1 MSSPTRQ
8 MKHRRLPPLPGSVKQ
23 GASPKPHGNA
33 PPVFTP
39 ADELSS
45 RNNHH
50 DILSVKGFRVST
62 QVTSSMS
69 LSSLRHHNTS
79 RLSSSTYRNMSD
91 INPEVVI
98 QYLNE
103 NPDFLENYV
112 ITHVNQERLHRWSA
126 WKEQVRRQRHGENL
140 NGEIIPDRKAS
151 LSKWKASLHSKKWGL
166 LQELTREIHNLANKS
181 QVLAELAK
189 CISTA
194 TSAEGHN
201 LYLIDSSQQLF
212 YQKYTNK
219 NEMTSSCVGGGR
231 LSTTLAGYVMCTA
244 ETVRT
249 GDILADD
256 RFPDGLAVGGEKCQS
271 VMGLP
276 IIKGDG
282 TLIGVIELY
291 RNVGGGIFTLDD
303 EEVAISMIMWAD
315 VCVEYV
321 ERAVSI
327 LMWGCLTVHYAEMYN
342 CMTRQRKLNE
352 FLLAVT
358 KSIFQDIVSMDTVIM
373 KIMNYAKK
381 LVNADR
387 ASLFLVDTNTNE
399 LYARIFDTGRVNE
412 NLPSKEI
419 RFPMDKGV
427 AGHVASTGEILNIP
441 DAYTDRRF
449 NREVDMQTGYRT
461 KSILCMPIYIRGS
474 IIGVVQMVN
483 KLQGT
488 FTKSDEESFETFA
501 IYCGLALHHAKLY
514 EKIRRSEQ
522 KYRVALEVLSYH
534 SQSSEE
540 EFQSVKE
547 VPVPEVIQNITH
559 YHFSPW
565 AVTAMEKPTYVLYMF
580 RDLFRSINRYDMDS
594 LIRFTLTVRKNYRNV
609 PYHNWDH
616 AFSVAHAMFTVV
628 RTTKHQFTAQECLAL
643 FVACLC
649 HDLDHRGKT
658 NAFMVKSA
666 SPLAAIYSTS
676 TMEHHHFNQTVTIL
690 QNEGHN
696 IFKHLSSE
704 DYKKMLSDIRNCILA
719 TDLALFFGNKAK
731 LKDIADKSELQW
743 QDDDHRR
750 LVHAIVMT
758 GCDLVAS
765 AKPWKM
771 QLDTVK
777 YIFEEFYQQGDEEKE
792 KGLTPMPMMD
802 REKKHELPQLEVG
815 FLVGICLPCYDLMV
829 QILPET
835 RPMKEGAV
843 ANMKKWKQLAEKSR
857 EDVEKELRIDS
868 SQRRHSLIQY
878 GEHLDDETST
888 DSEKPDDI
896 SEEGDLP
903 ADSSGDAD
911 DDNTDGS
918 QVRRHEGEYI
928 VTGGVDGEDS
938 QSGISDAT
946 EHIEI
951 S

>member
-1 MSSPTRQ
+1 MSSPARQ
-8 MKHRRLPPLPGSVKQ
+8 MKQRRLPPLPGKQ
-23 GASPKPHGNA
+23 GVSS
-33 PPVFTP
+33 
-39 ADELSS
+39 LSS
-45 RNNHH
+45 RFLKYDHQEDGRFNKGDQLSIKGLKLSTSNHG
-50 DILSVKGFRVST
+50 ICSRSTSTGSSVNQNS
-62 QVTSSMS
+62 
-69 LSSLRHHNTS
+69 H
-79 RLSSSTYRNMSD
+79 
-91 INPEVVI
+91 PELNSELVI

-112 ITHVNQERLHRWSA
+112 LCHVNQERLQRWTA

-140 NGEIIPDRKAS
+140 NGEIIPDRKAT
-151 LSKWKASLHSKKWGL
+151 LSKWKASMHSKKWSL
-166 LQELTREIHNLANKS
+166 LQELTRDIHNHSNKA

-189 CISTA
+189 CIATA
-194 TSAEGHN
+194 TSADGHN
-201 LYLIDSSQQLF
+201 LYLVDNTQQQLL
-212 YQKYTNK
+212 YQKPTNNNK
-219 NEMTSSCVGGGR
+219 SEVTPSSIATTRLTTS
-231 LSTTLAGYVMCTA
+231 LAGYVACTA

-276 IIKGDG
+276 VIKGDG
-282 TLIGVIELY
+282 TLTGVIELY
-291 RNVGGGIFTLDD
+291 RNVGGGIFTLED
-303 EEVAISMIMWAD
+303 EEVAISMVMWAD

-321 ERAVSI
+321 
-327 LMWGCLTVHYAEMYN
+327 EMYN
-342 CMTRQRKLNE
+342 CMTRQRKLND

-387 ASLFLVDTNTNE
+387 ASLFLVDTTTNE
-399 LYARIFDTGRVNE
+399 LYARIFDTGKVDE
-412 NLPSKEI
+412 NVPSKEI

-427 AGHVASTGEILNIP
+427 AGHVASTGEVLNIA

-483 KLQGT
+483 KLNGN
-488 FTKSDEESFETFA
+488 FTKSDEQSFETFA

-540 EFQSVKE
+540 EFQAIKANK
-547 VPVPEVIQNITH
+547 VPDNIHNITH

-565 AVTAMEKPTYVLYMF
+565 AVTNMEKPVYVLYMF
-580 RDLFRSINRYDMDS
+580 RDLFGQITRYDMDS
-594 LIRFTLTVRKNYRNV
+594 LIRFTLTVRKNYRTV

-616 AFSVAHAMFTVV
+616 AFSVAHAMYTVIK
-628 RTTKHQFTAQECLAL
+628 TSKHQFTPQERLAL

-696 IFKHLSSE
+696 IFKYLSPE
-704 DYKKMLSDIRNCILA
+704 DYKRMLSDVRNCILA
-719 TDLALFFGNKAK
+719 TDLALFFGNKAR
-731 LKDIADKSELQW
+731 LKDIADKNEMSW
-743 QDDDHRR
+743 QDDEHRR
-750 LVHAIVMT
+750 LVQAIVMT

-777 YIFEEFYQQGDEEKE
+777 YIFEEFYQQGDEEKA
-792 KGLTPMPMMD
+792 KGITPMPMMD

-815 FLVGICLPCYDLMV
+815 FLVGICLPCYELMAQV
-829 QILPET
+829 LPAT
-835 RPMKEGAV
+835 KPMKDGAL
-843 ANMKKWKQLAEKSR
+843 ANMKKWKQLAEKPR
-857 EDVEKELRIDS
+857 EDVERELRIDVS
-868 SQRRHSLIQY
+868 ERRHSLIQY
-878 GEHLDDETST
+878 GEHT
-888 DSEKPDDI
+888 
-896 SEEGDLP
+896 
-903 ADSSGDAD
+903 D
-911 DDNTDGS
+911 DDNSDSSDRQEDIQEEVESMATDGDTEIRS
-918 QVRRHEGEYI
+918 KTSESSSVHDEDDDVGSVTHEKMSSEH
-928 VTGGVDGEDS
+928 VTQAD
-938 QSGISDAT
+938 
-946 EHIEI
+946 
-951 S
+951 

>member
-1 MSSPTRQ
+1 MTE
-8 MKHRRLPPLPGSVKQ
+8 MLMNNTIRLLIALK
-23 GASPKPHGNA
+23 
-33 PPVFTP
+33 
-39 ADELSS
+39 EL
-45 RNNHH
+45 N
-50 DILSVKGFRVST
+50 
-62 QVTSSMS
+62 
-69 LSSLRHHNTS
+69 
-79 RLSSSTYRNMSD
+79 SD
-91 INPEVVI
+91 LVI

-103 NPDFLENYV
+103 NPEFLENYV
-112 ITHVNQERLHRWSA
+112 LSHVNQERLQRWTA
-126 WKEQVRRQRHGENL
+126 WKDQVRRQRHGENL
-140 NGEIIPDRKAS
+140 NGEIIPDRKAT
-151 LSKWKASLHSKKWGL
+151 LSKWKASMHSKKWSL
-166 LQELTREIHNLANKS
+166 LQELTRDIHNHSNKA
-181 QVLAELAK
+181 QVLAELAN
-189 CISTA
+189 CIATA
-194 TSAEGHN
+194 TSADGHN
-201 LYLIDSSQQLF
+201 LYLVDNAQQQLL
-212 YQKYTNK
+212 YQKPNNNNK
-219 NEMTSSCVGGGR
+219 SELASSAVGSAR
-231 LSTTLAGYVMCTA
+231 LASTLAGYVASTA

-256 RFPDGLAVGGEKCQS
+256 RFHGGLAVGGEKCQS

-276 IIKGDG
+276 VIKGDG
-282 TLIGVIELY
+282 TFTGVIEVY
-291 RNVGGGIFTLDD
+291 RNVGGGIFTLED
-303 EEVAISMIMWAD
+303 EEVAISMVMWAD

-321 ERAVSI
+321 
-327 LMWGCLTVHYAEMYN
+327 EMYN
-342 CMTRQRKLNE
+342 CMTRQRKLND

-387 ASLFLVDTNTNE
+387 ASLFLVDTSTNE
-399 LYARIFDTGRVNE
+399 LYARIFDTGKVDE
-412 NLPSKEI
+412 KLPSKEI
-419 RFPMDKGV
+419 RFPIDKGV
-427 AGHVASTGEILNIP
+427 AGHVASTGEVLNIA

-483 KLQGT
+483 KLNGT

-522 KYRVALEVLSYH
+522 KYKVALEVLSYH
-534 SQSSEE
+534 SQSSED
-540 EFQSVKE
+540 EFQSVKTQN
-547 VPVPEVIQNITH
+547 VPDKIANITH

-580 RDLFRSINRYDMDS
+580 RDLFGQIVRFDMDS

-616 AFSVAHAMFTVV
+616 AFSVAHAMFTVIK
-628 RTTKHQFTAQECLAL
+628 TTKHRFTPQECLAL

-696 IFKHLSSE
+696 IFKYLSPE
-704 DYKKMLSDIRNCILA
+704 DYKQMLSDIRNCILA

-731 LKDIADKSELQW
+731 LKDIADKNELAW
-743 QDDDHRR
+743 EDFDHRR

-765 AKPWKM
+765 AKPWKI

-777 YIFEEFYQQGDEEKE
+777 YIFEEFYQQGDEEKA

-815 FLVGICLPCYDLMV
+815 FLVGICIPCYDLMV
-829 QILPET
+829 QVLPET
-835 RPMKEGAV
+835 TPMKDGALS
-843 ANMKKWKQLAEKSR
+843 NMKKWKELAEKSR

-868 SQRRHSLIQY
+868 SERRHSLIQY
-878 GEHLDDETST
+878 GEHIDDDIDSSVKEEDIHEEEEDSIDGCVDETMPNN
-888 DSEKPDDI
+888 DSPSKTVSDDV
-896 SEEGDLP
+896 S
-903 ADSSGDAD
+903 
-911 DDNTDGS
+911 DDNE
-918 QVRRHEGEYI
+918 RHEENI
-928 VTGGVDGEDS
+928 TLD
-938 QSGISDAT
+938 
-946 EHIEI
+946 
-951 S
+951 

>member
-1 MSSPTRQ
+1 MSNPVRQ
-8 MKHRRLPPLPGSVKQ
+8 MKHRRLPPLPGAVKQ
-23 GASPKPHGNA
+23 PPPQKCHGNGSCEH
-33 PPVFTP
+33 TLN
-39 ADELSS
+39 DEMPRKHL
-45 RNNHH
+45 NHQ
-50 DILSVKGFRVST
+50 DILSVKGFKLTSGS
-62 QVTSSMS
+62 TSS
-69 LSSLRHHNTS
+69 LKITAPSSRA
-79 RLSSSTYRNMSD
+79 SSASTRKHADLNED
-91 INPEVVI
+91 QVI
-98 QYLNE
+98 QYLHE
-103 NPDFLENYV
+103 NPKFLEDYV
-112 ITHVNQERLHRWSA
+112 LSHVNQERLNRWTA
-126 WKEQVRRQRHGENL
+126 WKEQARRHRHGENL
-140 NGEIIPDRKAS
+140 NGEIIPDRKAT
-151 LSKWKASLHSKKWGL
+151 LAKWKASMHSKKWSL
-166 LQELTREIHNLANKS
+166 LQELTRDIHNHSNKA
-181 QVLAELAK
+181 QVLAELAN
-189 CISTA
+189 CIATA

-201 LYLIDSSQQLF
+201 LYLIDTSQQQLY
-212 YQKYTNK
+212 YQKPTNNNK
-219 NEMTSSCVGGGR
+219 SEMTSSCVGSGR
-231 LSTTLAGYVMCTA
+231 LSSTLAGYVACTA

-282 TLIGVIELY
+282 SLTGVIELY
-291 RNVGGGIFTLDD
+291 RNVGGGIFTLED
-303 EEVAISMIMWAD
+303 EEVAISMVMWAD
-315 VCVEYV
+315 LCVEYV
-321 ERAVSI
+321 
-327 LMWGCLTVHYAEMYN
+327 EMYN

-387 ASLFLVDTNTNE
+387 ASLFLLDTNTNE
-399 LYARIFDTGRVNE
+399 LYARIFDTGKIDE

-427 AGHVASTGEILNIP
+427 AGHVASTGEILNIA

-461 KSILCMPIYIRGS
+461 KSILCMPIYIRGN

-501 IYCGLALHHAKLY
+501 VYCGLALHHAKLY

-522 KYRVALEVLSYH
+522 KYKVALEVLSYH
-534 SQSSEE
+534 SQSSDD
-540 EFQSVKE
+540 EFTTVKE
-547 VPVPEVIQNITH
+547 VPVPDQITNITH

-565 AVTAMEKPTYVLYMF
+565 AVTNMEKPIYVLYMF
-580 RDLFRSINRYDMDS
+580 RDLFRRINSVRENEKRYDMDS

-616 AFSVAHAMFTVV
+616 AFSVAHAMYTVIKTSEH
-628 RTTKHQFTAQECLAL
+628 RFTAQECLAL

-690 QNEGHN
+690 QNDGHN

-704 DYKKMLSDIRNCILA
+704 DYKRMLSDIRNSILA
-719 TDLALFFGNKAK
+719 TDLAMFFGNKAK
-731 LKDIADKSELQW
+731 LKDIADRNGLSWK
-743 QDDDHRR
+743 DDEHRR

-777 YIFEEFYQQGDEEKE
+777 YIFEEFYQQGDEEKA

-815 FLVGICLPCYDLMV
+815 FLVGICLPCYELMAQV
-829 QILPET
+829 LPET
-835 RPMKEGAV
+835 KPMKDGALS
-843 ANMKKWKQLAEKSR
+843 NMKKWKQLAEKPR
-857 EDVEKELRIDS
+857 DDVEAELSIDIS
-868 SQRRHSLIQY
+868 ERRHSLIQY
-878 GEHLDDETST
+878 GEHPEDDSST
-888 DSEKPDDI
+888 DSEKPEDI
-896 SEEGDLP
+896 AEETESCGEDR
-903 ADSSGDAD
+903 DTDVSGSSPTA
-911 DDNTDGS
+911 S
-918 QVRRHEGEYI
+918 HQ
-928 VTGGVDGEDS
+928 GEDS
-938 QSGISDAT
+938 VSDHVLIH
-946 EHIEI
+946 EDDSVHCVE
-951 S
+951 